1 MKARAARCWGSSHRS
16 DMLTQH
22 ERPGSSVG
30 TSVRLKIG
38 RSAVRPRPWP
48 PTSSVEHGPRR
59 HLSAPSSSTHVT
71 ATTGEIGLAGHW
83 MKHLLHVMFIYK
95 AKGKPGW
102 AMIPE

>member
-1 MKARAARCWGSSHRS
+1 MRHFGALLIIGVAFLQR
-16 DMLTQH
+16 H
-22 ERPGSSVG
+22 ESPWRGRP
-30 TSVRLKIG
+30 RLKIG